1 MVTVDSTLFHANWCG
16 HCKNFLPEWND
27 IKKKIEKIEEK
38 GGLRNGVNITYH
50 EYESDTI
57 DKNPSLGK
65 INGKDLRGYPTIR
78 ITVSSGKKSIEYEYD
93 GKRKA
98 DELLNH
104 ITEIASK
111 KLK

>member
-1 MVTVDSTLFHANWCG
+1 MATVDSTLFHANWCG
-16 HCKNFLPEWND
+16 HCKTFMPEWEKF
-27 IKKKIEKIEEK
+27 KKQIENQ
-38 GGLRNGVNITYH
+38 GGSHNGVNITFH
-50 EYESDTI
+50 EYESSTV
-57 DKNPSLGK
+57 DKDPSLGK

-93 GKRKA
+93 GKRNV

-104 ITEIASK
+104 IVGTASK